1 MSDLTSTATDE
12 SSSTSE
18 YVLAVAPEALEHVLG
33 IRDTEEDP
41 GAIGLRVE
49 IKGVKGTDYDYDLG
63 WATIAELDAED
74 DLSVQGGLSVVVA
87 ANSIENMRG
96 AVLDLPR
103 SAGQGGFVIK
113 NPNRPA
119 PVNPLDGRDIVLEG
133 LNGGET
139 IVSDGALLLID
150 GSRVDIRK
158 ESVEKKG
165 AI

>member
-87 ANSIENMRG
+87 ANSIENMCSIFRDRPDR
-96 AVLDLPR
+96 AALSSRTQIVRHRSILSMVATSCLPAR
-103 SAGQGGFVIK
+103 F
-113 NPNRPA
+113 PTR
-119 PVNPLDGRDIVLEG
+119 
-133 LNGGET
+133 
-139 IVSDGALLLID
+139 
-150 GSRVDIRK
+150 
-158 ESVEKKG
+158 
-165 AI
+165 